1 MKAVVCFLLFF
12 YFASSIAQITFTREW
27 VKGKRSTTANTAAAA
42 KDGHSVC
49 QNLVTAVEYLIEL
62 EKLRRA
68 ECLECCHS
76 APPAFPDLPD
86 IQRSPSDFMQ
96 FFRKLPP
103 VEQEQMVRVV
113 PSQESRNQ

>member
-1 MKAVVCFLLFF
+1 MKSIICFILFC
-12 YFASSIAQITFTREW
+12 YFACSFAQITFTREW
-27 VKGKRSTTANTAAAA
+27 VKGKRSTSNTVAVA
-42 KDGHSVC
+42 KDGHVVC
-49 QNLVTAVEYLIEL
+49 QNLVAAVEYLIEL

-76 APPAFPDLPD
+76 TPPAFPDLPD

-103 VEQEQMVRVV
+103 VEQEQVERVV
-113 PSQESRNQ
+113 PSQERRNQ